1 METNLINLTDYQ
13 TDDDL
18 RDMSLDQYQLVAE
31 LKQNANRSIDILGN
45 KIRKVCTSLEKYP
58 NEQLKKMFEITQ
70 DSPLFLYR
78 DIRKSTLTY
87 LNNKD
92 LPIFQSKKI
101 ISWSQIEIVK
111 MLNLR

>member
-1 METNLINLTDYQ
+1 MDYLFFKQ
-13 TDDDL
+13 TL
-18 RDMSLDQYQLVAE
+18 
-31 LKQNANRSIDILGN
+31 
-45 KIRKVCTSLEKYP
+45 
-58 NEQLKKMFEITQ
+58 
-70 DSPLFLYR
+70 
-78 DIRKSTLTY
+78 RKSTLTY